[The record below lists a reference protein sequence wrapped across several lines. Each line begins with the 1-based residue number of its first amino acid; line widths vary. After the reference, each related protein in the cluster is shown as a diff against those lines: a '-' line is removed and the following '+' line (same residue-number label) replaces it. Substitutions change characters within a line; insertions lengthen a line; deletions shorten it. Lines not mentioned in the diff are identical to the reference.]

1 MPAEHGPRQKT
12 PDADS
17 PGGTATAGEAGGEQT
32 LELWSWLPRLS
43 PRQARLEEW
52 LARWM
57 GAEALPHWLDW
68 IRGGLKQTPEIG
80 RPEIVWGASGLG
92 RPGLIAQLR
101 WPRLNT
107 RLALGLEVPLA
118 HAVVDHLL
126 GYDRPFAESRLQLT
140 PVEWGVW
147 TYLVVRSLEEFERV
161 SQGDPG
167 HGTIA
172 APADLS
178 SLVLDRVG
186 PDPFDPAGLGAV
198 VTLRSSIRVGSTAG
212 TARLWLPEP
221 ALNVLLASEPQFGT
235 MVPDLATSR
244 AREFSSLWRALAGLV
259 AMPNGL
265 KRLRT
270 GGSAGLPGSCL
281 LLPAGSRLP
290 RRSRL
295 PGLTLRPPRHSTRQ
309 QLPYTLRCERFA
321 FGCLIARGIK
331 LLGHA
336 VRRPALRLP
345 RLDELEH
352 RRGTGQLS
360 PGQHW
365 PRDAMFRHRP
375 EAPVQMDPHYLAR
388 RRRGQKQGR
397 R

>member
-1 MPAEHGPRQKT
+1 MPAEHGPRHKT

-17 PGGTATAGEAGGEQT
+17 PGGTATAGEAEGEQT
-32 LELWSWLPRLS
+32 LDLWSWLPRIS

-52 LARWM
+52 LARWT
-57 GAEALPHWLDW
+57 GEETVPHWLNW

-80 RPEIVWGASGLG
+80 RPEIVWRASGLG
-92 RPGLIAQLR
+92 RPGLIAQFR
-101 WPRLNT
+101 WPRLHT

-147 TYLVVRSLEEFERV
+147 TYLVVRSLEEFERA

-172 APADLS
+172 APADRS

-198 VTLRSSIRVGSTAG
+198 VTLRSSIRVGSTVG

-221 ALNVLLASEPQFGT
+221 ALNVLLTSEPQSGT
-235 MVPDLATSR
+235 MVPDLATSK

-309 QLPYTLRCERFA
+309 QLPYTLRCEQFA

-360 PGQHW
+360 PGQHR
-365 PRDAMFRHRP
+365 PRDAMFRHR
-375 EAPVQMDPHYLAR
+375 
-388 RRRGQKQGR
+388 
-397 R
+397 